1 MEKLWENNAI
11 FGKNLKNVIK
21 QSDIELVTTKR
32 IKNYLVSEPN
42 FHTRKFFTDILLAI
56 EVKKNAYTYD

>member
-21 QSDIELVTTKR
+21 QSVIELVTTKR

-42 FHTRKFFTDILLAI
+42 FHTRKFFTEILLAI

>member
-1 MEKLWENNAI
+1 MEKLWENSAI

-42 FHTRKFFTDILLAI
+42 FHTRKFFTEILLAI

>member
-42 FHTRKFFTDILLAI
+42 FHTRKFFTEILLAI
-56 EVKKNAYTYD
+56 EVKKNSYTYD

>member
-21 QSDIELVTTKR
+21 QSDIEFVTTKR

-42 FHTRKFFTDILLAI
+42 FHTRKFFTEILLAI

>member
-1 MEKLWENNAI
+1 MEKLWENNSI

-42 FHTRKFFTDILLAI
+42 FHTRKFFTEILLAI

>member
-42 FHTRKFFTDILLAI
+42 FHTRKFFTEILLAI